1 MKCTKKM
8 ICEIFNEAA
17 KEMGYKETQTNISN
31 FKYPKIRWT
40 RSANRSF
47 IKFSVTDYLIGM
59 SDKAVRD
66 AAVKNLKAIDWDRSY
81 ESYTFN
87 EELLS
92 DGYVKRN
99 QKKFLKRYEYIDE
112 YDQRIQRILDE
123 MSKDM
128 YIPETLAVIVIKD
141 RRPLN
146 TMATMNVIMIAERI
160 MPTCTDEFLK
170 FIIRTGLY
178 RIEQR
183 KDAIRSN
190 NTTEPERYIPTMNDE
205 DENYNKILM
214 SLEKKNKISYRTDGY
229 YGKEDSIMWR
239 E

>member
-1 MKCTKKM
+1 MNEGIDMICTEKM
-8 ICEIFNEAA
+8 ICEIFNEVA
-17 KEMGYKETQTNISN
+17 KEMGYKETQTNISY
-31 FKYPKIRWT
+31 FKTPNIKWT
-40 RSANRSF
+40 RAANRSF
-47 IKFSVTDYLIGM
+47 IKFSVTDYLVGM

-66 AAVKNLKAIDWDRSY
+66 IAVKNLKMIDGDRSY
-81 ESYTFN
+81 ESNTFN

-99 QKKFLKRYEYIDE
+99 QKKLLNRCKCIDG

-128 YIPETLAVIVIKD
+128 YIPETLAVVVTRD
-141 RRPLN
+141 REPLDV
-146 TMATMNVIMIAERI
+146 MATMNVIMIAKRI

-183 KDAIRSN
+183 KDKIRSN
-190 NTTEPERYIPTMNDE
+190 HTTEPERYMPAMNDE
-205 DENYNKILM
+205 DENYNKTLM
-214 SLEKKNKISYRTDGY
+214 SLE
-229 YGKEDSIMWR
+229 
-239 E
+239 

>member
-1 MKCTKKM
+1 MNEGIDMRCTEKM
-8 ICEIFNEAA
+8 ICEIFNEVA
-17 KEMGYKETQTNISN
+17 KEMGYKKTQTNISY
-31 FKYPKIRWT
+31 FKDLKIRWT
-40 RSANRSF
+40 RASNKSF
-47 IKFSVTDYLIGM
+47 IEFYVTDYLIGM

-66 AAVKNLKAIDWDRSY
+66 VAVKNLNMIGGDGSY
-81 ESYTFN
+81 RSYTFD

-92 DGYVKRN
+92 DGFVRRN
-99 QKKFLKRYEYIDE
+99 QKKFLNRCKCIDE

-128 YIPETLAVIVIKD
+128 HIPETLTVVVVKD
-141 RRPLN
+141 RRPLD

-178 RIEQR
+178 RIGQG

-190 NTTEPERYIPTMNDE
+190 HTTEPERYMRAMNDE
-205 DENYNKILM
+205 DEEYNGILM
-214 SLEKKNKISYRTDGY
+214 SLE
-229 YGKEDSIMWR
+229 
-239 E
+239 